1 MAQQHDDTIS
11 MLSRTVARANRFL
24 ASRMQ
29 QMGLEG
35 LVPSH
40 GDILAQLFSCDGLS
54 MRELAQRINRDPS
67 TVTTLVKKL
76 AAEGYVTTERSPHDK
91 RATVVLLTTEGRALE
106 AEFRQISH
114 DMNAVQN
121 TGVSAEELAA
131 LRATLAKIQ
140 RNFDE
145 SFEKGM

>member
-1 MAQQHDDTIS
+1 MDDTIF

-24 ASRMQ
+24 TARMQ
-29 QMGLEG
+29 QMGLHG

-40 GDILAQLFSCDGLS
+40 GDILGQLFREDGLS
-54 MRELAQRINRDPS
+54 MRDLARRVNRDPS

-76 AAEGYVTTERSPHDK
+76 AAEGYVRTERSPHD
-91 RATVVLLTTEGRALE
+91 G
-106 AEFRQISH
+106 FRRISH

-121 TGVSAEELAA
+121 AGIGADELAA
-131 LRATLAKIQ
+131 LRATLARIQ

-145 SFEKGM
+145 DYGKGLGE

>member
-1 MAQQHDDTIS
+1 MDDTIF

-24 ASRMQ
+24 TARMQ
-29 QMGLEG
+29 QMGLHG

-40 GDILAQLFSCDGLS
+40 GDILGQLFREDGLS
-54 MRELAQRINRDPS
+54 MRDLARRVNRDPS

-76 AAEGYVTTERSPHDK
+76 AAEGYVRTERSPHDG
-91 RATVVLLTTEGRALE
+91 RATIVLLTERGRALE
-106 AEFRQISH
+106 DGFRRISH

-121 TGVSAEELAA
+121 AGIGADELAA
-131 LRATLAKIQ
+131 LRATLARIQ

-145 SFEKGM
+145 DYGTGLGE